1 MKKTIKIIEL
11 FTGFRLY
18 FVVEVKEMSK
28 DFRRRLFEKYTR
40 EQLIDMLI
48 NEKIKSDNYKT
59 SINNLVK
66 QLKEKD
72 EIINKARSD
81 VK

>member
-1 MKKTIKIIEL
+1 
-11 FTGFRLY
+11 
-18 FVVEVKEMSK
+18 MSK
-28 DFRRRLFEKYTR
+28 DFRRRLFERYTR

-48 NEKIKSDNYKT
+48 NEKIKSDNYRA

-72 EIINKARSD
+72 EIISKAKDSD